1 MLCVFESY
9 ENDSALA
16 VASFDN
22 ACIFQKYF
30 PHYTLSLFNYCH
42 DYAVSGKYL
51 QNRFHMFFLL
61 QPYSRIN

>member
-30 PHYTLSLFNYCH
+30 AMIMQCVWKVFAEQVPHVFPVTALF
-42 DYAVSGKYL
+42 
-51 QNRFHMFFLL
+51 QNKL
-61 QPYSRIN
+61 N